1 MKSIFYGWWIV
12 IAVGIIH
19 FWGAGTAFYSFT
31 AFFNPIVAEYGWSY
45 AATSF
50 AMSLRSMETGI
61 AAPIVGFLTDRYGPR
76 RLVLAGS
83 FLAGVG
89 FILLSRV
96 DSLWSFYAFS
106 IFLSIGTSFCFT
118 VPGYTAI
125 ANWFEKKR
133 SIALGLAIAS
143 IGGSGVIILL
153 MNWLIEQYGWRN
165 ALVIAGLGMWIIC
178 IPAALVLRH
187 HPEDYGYMPDGGKS
201 EQAKSVKTQDE
212 TPVKAQ
218 HTGFKTMEAVKTRGF
233 WLIAAG
239 STASATGVNAVGVH
253 VMPSLLSI
261 DIPRNTAGFLA
272 ALVVM
277 SSIAGR
283 LGFGWL
289 GDRFPKKYLFG
300 MALFLQAVSLLVLA
314 YSHSLWQATLFAVLF
329 GPGYGGVTALRFSIQ
344 AEYFGRRSFGSIQG
358 LLSGIHT
365 IGTIIGPVL
374 AGWFFDIK
382 GNYFLAWLVLG
393 LSTLAVVPLL
403 VLARESQKGQMQRG
417 D

>member
-1 MKSIFYGWWIV
+1 
-12 IAVGIIH
+12 
-19 FWGAGTAFYSFT
+19 
-31 AFFNPIVAEYGWSY
+31 
-45 AATSF
+45 
-50 AMSLRSMETGI
+50 
-61 AAPIVGFLTDRYGPR
+61 
-76 RLVLAGS
+76 
-83 FLAGVG
+83 
-89 FILLSRV
+89 
-96 DSLWSFYAFS
+96 
-106 IFLSIGTSFCFT
+106 
-118 VPGYTAI
+118 
-125 ANWFEKKR
+125 
-133 SIALGLAIAS
+133 
-143 IGGSGVIILL
+143 
-153 MNWLIEQYGWRN
+153 
-165 ALVIAGLGMWIIC
+165 
-178 IPAALVLRH
+178 
-187 HPEDYGYMPDGGKS
+187 
-201 EQAKSVKTQDE
+201 
-212 TPVKAQ
+212 
-218 HTGFKTMEAVKTRGF
+218 MEAVKTRGF

-261 DIPRNTAGFLA
+261 DIPRGTAGFLA

-314 YSHSLWQATLFAVLF
+314 YSHNLWQATLFAALF

-374 AGWFFDIK
+374 AGWLFDIK

-403 VLARESQKGQMQRG
+403 VLARDSQKGQMHSG